1 VAGAAIALAR
11 RPRRPLNAGHAKG
24 AAASNIRRRAQRS
37 LPQSG
42 RPTMAE
48 NLWCRFCY
56 WACFTRGIRL
66 DRISWKLYLA
76 LLPWAGAEAHR
87 RGEL

>member
-1 VAGAAIALAR
+1 
-11 RPRRPLNAGHAKG
+11 
-24 AAASNIRRRAQRS
+24 
-37 LPQSG
+37 
-42 RPTMAE
+42 MAE